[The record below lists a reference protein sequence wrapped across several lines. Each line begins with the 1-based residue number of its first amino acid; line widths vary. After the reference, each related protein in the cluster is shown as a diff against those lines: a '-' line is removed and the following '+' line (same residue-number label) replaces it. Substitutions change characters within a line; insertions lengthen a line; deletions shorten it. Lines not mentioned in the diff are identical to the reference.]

1 MTHLLFIYYIISE
14 KIIVLRDF
22 FLLSCQLF
30 GLLTL
35 SLQQQELFAPMMTL
49 SAIHWSLLQNLPP
62 SLILC
67 VSLLCVREY
76 MVGVQRLGPT
86 NLVGAIGITPLQQ
99 GFSSC
104 KHSVEKKEKR
114 IGSQI
119 AFHRPKHHR
128 IQFCL

>member
-1 MTHLLFIYYIISE
+1 MCYINIYE
-14 KIIVLRDF
+14 KNIVLMDF
-22 FLLSCQLF
+22 FFLSCQLF
-30 GLLTL
+30 GLITL

-86 NLVGAIGITPLQQ
+86 NLVGAIGITPFQQ
-99 GFSSC
+99 GLSSC
-104 KHSVEKKEKR
+104 KNSVEKKKKNR
-114 IGSQI
+114 ISNCFSSSQ
-119 AFHRPKHHR
+119 AS
-128 IQFCL
+128 